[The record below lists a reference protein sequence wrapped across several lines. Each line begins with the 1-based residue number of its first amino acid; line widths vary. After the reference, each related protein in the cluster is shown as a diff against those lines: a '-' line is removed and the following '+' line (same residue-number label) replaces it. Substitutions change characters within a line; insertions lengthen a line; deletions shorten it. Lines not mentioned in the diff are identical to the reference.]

1 MVDVRMSSLTVLT
14 TVAPSSEPENE
25 LQRQPERQPRTD
37 FSSSFQ
43 ALLQAAVVGDM
54 DGIRDNLDASG
65 HTSKSSFSIV
75 RRKNDL
81 DSLRKRSGLSRMERA
96 EFNKLVALLR
106 APQTLAAGRNPRSV
120 ADGTAKSRKGKHRV
134 ADGTAK

>member
-1 MVDVRMSSLTVLT
+1 M
-14 TVAPSSEPENE
+14 
-25 LQRQPERQPRTD
+25 
-37 FSSSFQ
+37 
-43 ALLQAAVVGDM
+43 
-54 DGIRDNLDASG
+54 
-65 HTSKSSFSIV
+65 

-106 APQTLAAGRNPRSV
+106 APQTLAAGRKPQTLAAGRKPQTLAAGRKPRRV

>member
-1 MVDVRMSSLTVLT
+1 MSPT
-14 TVAPSSEPENE
+14 
-25 LQRQPERQPRTD
+25 
-37 FSSSFQ
+37 
-43 ALLQAAVVGDM
+43 AASVHWL
-54 DGIRDNLDASG
+54 RL
-65 HTSKSSFSIV
+65 SIV

-81 DSLRKRSGLSRMERA
+81 DSLRKRSGLSRMELA

-106 APQTLAAGRNPRSV
+106 APQTLAAGRKPRRV

>member
-1 MVDVRMSSLTVLT
+1 M
-14 TVAPSSEPENE
+14 
-25 LQRQPERQPRTD
+25 
-37 FSSSFQ
+37 
-43 ALLQAAVVGDM
+43 
-54 DGIRDNLDASG
+54 
-65 HTSKSSFSIV
+65 

-81 DSLRKRSGLSRMERA
+81 DSLRKRSGLSRMELA

-106 APQTLAAGRNPRSV
+106 APQTLAAGRKPQTLAAGRKPRRV